1 MTPKGSST
9 KVVLISIL
17 SHLQVLV
24 FPPTVSALSSSSSH
38 ARVTLSST
46 SPIVLDATITFTA
59 AVQNLSPYDTGKLLV
74 FRWSDNASPA
84 HWREQETNATSMN
97 LSLTYSSKEYEAKWY
112 TMTVMV
118 FVTRPGGYRDKI
130 SVAETRFE
138 LTKFLNGHLLATE
151 SSPSEEKDEFVVSTG
166 KDIDFEMQ
174 LYDPSYFL
182 HNSRIQCFFSVNDT
196 NYGQSDDQTF
206 TYKFSEP
213 GKSLIEVN
221 VIAYMNTSL
230 DERRKESSLS
240 TVVLPPSLKSGMF
253 RTRVDARRP
262 LTVLN
267 VTGNTWLKHGQLLD
281 LEVTCDGSGPW
292 RYCWSIKQNGYNVSG
307 QETCLDP
314 QAMVT
319 DCSFPVVW
327 YFRDAGIY
335 DVLLVLSNGVSIQR
349 ELVHINVYKIIRQP
363 ELVFIVVPI
372 VGTMLAGLLV
382 LVVLICFV
390 RFRKNIAIETADF
403 DFNNEDEEYLDERK
417 SFFQRLRDSMMST
430 FNSSSDTVS
439 HVSSVSS
446 RSVQPTAVGIH
457 YGSIT

>member
-1 MTPKGSST
+1 MGFIYST
-9 KVVLISIL
+9 SAFPLVIIL
-17 SHLQVLV
+17 PLLY
-24 FPPTVSALSSSSSH
+24 FPCSSSSSLSQL
-38 ARVTLSST
+38 TLSST

-59 AVQNLSPYDTGKLLV
+59 SINNLDSSDAGKLLV

-84 HWREQETNATSMN
+84 HWREQETYETSMN
-97 LSLTYSSKEYEAKWY
+97 MTLIYSSKEYEAKSY

-118 FVTRPGGYRDKI
+118 FVTRQGYRDKI
-130 SVAETRFE
+130 ATAETRFE
-138 LTKFLNGHLLATE
+138 LTKFLNGNLMATGAT
-151 SSPSEEKDEFVVSTG
+151 PSEEKGEYVVPTG
-166 KDIDFEMQ
+166 KDIDFKMH
-174 LYDPSYFL
+174 LYDPSNFL
-182 HNSRIQCFFSVNDT
+182 QDSKIQCFFSVNDT
-196 NYGQSDDQTF
+196 NYGQSEDRTF
-206 TYKFSEP
+206 KYMFSKP
-213 GKSLIEVN
+213 GKNLVEVN
-221 VIAYMNTSL
+221 VIAYLNSSRS
-230 DERRKESSLS
+230 ERSSSEERSVASSSS
-240 TVVLPPSLKSGMF
+240 TIVLPHSLKSGMF

-262 LTVLN
+262 LTALN
-267 VTGNTWLKHGQLLD
+267 VSGNTWLKHGQLLD

-307 QETCLDP
+307 QEACLDP
-314 QAMVT
+314 QVMMT

-327 YFRDAGIY
+327 YFREAGTY

-349 ELVHINVYKIIRQP
+349 ELVNINVYKIVRQP

-372 VGTMLAGLLV
+372 VGSMLAGLLV
-382 LVVLICFV
+382 LIVLICFV

-403 DFNNEDEEYLDERK
+403 DFNTADEEYLDERK

>member
-1 MTPKGSST
+1 M
-9 KVVLISIL
+9 
-17 SHLQVLV
+17 
-24 FPPTVSALSSSSSH
+24 SASSSLTQL
-38 ARVTLSST
+38 TLTST

-59 AVQNLSPYDTGKLLV
+59 AIHNLDTYDAGKLLV

-84 HWREQETNATSMN
+84 HWREQETNETSMN
-97 LSLTYSSKEYEAKWY
+97 LTLTYSSKEYEAKSY

-130 SVAETRFE
+130 AAAETRFE
-138 LTKFLNGHLLATE
+138 LTKFLNGNLMAAGAT
-151 SSPSEEKDEFVVSTG
+151 PSEEQGEFVVTTG
-166 KDIDFEMQ
+166 KDIDFNMH
-174 LYDPSYFL
+174 LYDPSHFL
-182 HNSRIQCFFSVNDT
+182 EDSKIQCFFSVNDT
-196 NYGQSDDQTF
+196 NYGQSHDRTF
-206 TYKFSEP
+206 AYKFSKP
-213 GKSLIEVN
+213 GKSLVEVN
-221 VIAYMNTSL
+221 VIAYMNSSRG
-230 DERRKESSLS
+230 ERSSRSGISEERTMDSSSS
-240 TVVLPPSLKSGMF
+240 TIVLPPSLKSGMF

-262 LTVLN
+262 LTALN

-307 QETCLDP
+307 QELCLDP
-314 QAMVT
+314 QSMVT

-327 YFRDAGIY
+327 YFREAGTY

-349 ELVHINVYKIIRQP
+349 ELVNINVYKIVRQP

-372 VGTMLAGLLV
+372 VGSMLAGLLV
-382 LVVLICFV
+382 LIVLICFV

-403 DFNNEDEEYLDERK
+403 DFNTADEEYLDERK